1 MIKQHG
7 LRIGELLV
15 QAGVLSEAQVSEV
28 LATQRKTGRPFGDLA
43 ERLFDVPS
51 EAVEDAWVEQYLQF
65 GTAVDLDTQHV
76 DVEVLRVINRRQAWQ
91 FKLLP
96 MRYEADELVMATTQE
111 DFKRAVNFAWQ
122 KLSDPIYFVLSQ
134 RPQLEQFLQTHYPW
148 PAMEQ
153 LDELA
158 KAV

>member
-1 MIKQHG
+1 MTEQRG
-7 LRIGELLV
+7 LRMGELLIE
-15 QAGVLSEAQVSEV
+15 AGVLSDEQVQQI
-28 LATQRKTGRPFGDLA
+28 LQQQKQTGRPFGDLA
-43 ERLFDVPS
+43 ERLFGVSP
-51 EAVEDAWVEQYLQF
+51 EAVENAWIEQYIQL
-65 GTAVDLDTQHV
+65 GTEVDLDRQRI

-96 MRYEADELVMATTQE
+96 LRYENEELVMATTR
-111 DFKRAVNFAWQ
+111 DDMKRAVNFAWR
-122 KLSDPIYFVLSQ
+122 KCSDPIYFVLSQ
-134 RPQLEQFLQTHYPW
+134 RPQLESFLQTHYPW

>member
-1 MIKQHG
+1 MTQRHG
-7 LRIGELLV
+7 LRMGELLV
-15 QAGVLSEAQVSEV
+15 QAGVLTEPQVKEI
-28 LATQRKTGRPFGDLA
+28 LETQRKTGRPFGDLA
-43 ERLFDVPS
+43 ERLFEVPTES
-51 EAVEDAWVEQYLQF
+51 IEQAWVEQYLQF
-65 GTAVDLDTQHV
+65 GTAVDLESQRI

-96 MRYEADELVMATTQE
+96 MRYEADELVMATTPN
-111 DFKRAVNFAWQ
+111 DFKRAVNFAWR

-153 LDELA
+153 LDKLA
-158 KAV
+158 EAV